1 MNPSAYLPRNIVLA
15 ASTFL
20 ALSALRAEQPEIPR
34 TGAIDAKGVRHLAS
48 EYHGK
53 TPPWISDIT
62 NWIAPEY
69 SPRDRMSRNQGTGV
83 FRLTLDARSGAVV
96 NVAIMKSIGITT
108 LNQSALAALQ
118 QWRWK
123 PGKWKEVD
131 IPVTFAGTGPL
142 HLPAGAVRIPNH

>member
-1 MNPSAYLPRNIVLA
+1 MSSYLRRNIVIV
-15 ASTFL
+15 ASTCL
-20 ALSALRAEQPEIPR
+20 AFSALRAEQPEIPG

-53 TPPWISDIT
+53 TAPWMSDIT

-69 SPRDRMSRNQGTGV
+69 SPRDRISRNQGTGV
-83 FRLTLDARSGAVV
+83 FRLTLDARSGAVI
-96 NVAIMKSIGITT
+96 NVSILQSIGTTT
-108 LNQSALAALQ
+108 LNQSTLAALR

-131 IPVTFAGTGPL
+131 IPVTFAGTGPV
-142 HLPAGAVRIPNH
+142 HLPPGAVRIPNR